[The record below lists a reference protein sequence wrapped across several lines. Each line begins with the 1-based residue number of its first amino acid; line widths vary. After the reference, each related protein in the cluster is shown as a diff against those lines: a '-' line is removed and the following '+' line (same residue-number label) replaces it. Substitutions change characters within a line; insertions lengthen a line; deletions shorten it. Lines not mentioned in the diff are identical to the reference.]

1 MPRARDPRTAG
12 REEEGH
18 EAARPEEAAPLT
30 PSAELVLAAQRGFGN
45 RAVANVLARNP
56 NPALASAQPKVKHTT
71 GAEVDAYLDSSPFF
85 RDLVEDKVKGGTK
98 AEGHVHIHDP
108 DGFKTVCVAY
118 YMSRLN
124 AATGATYTKEEAEAQ
139 EPNTNAFRDGT
150 GIHLHQDRGEPGT
163 AIHESMHLF
172 CDTAVRD
179 QGGFNLNEGFTEYFA
194 KELCKEQKIKR
205 GDFYPDQYRAV
216 LSLCNLVGEDLLA
229 DAYFKGDI
237 DSLRTAVDT
246 KAGKG
251 IYHSIREFF
260 GGAKKGGAGTFDTWV
275 GHIKAGEYDEAK
287 DLW

>member
-1 MPRARDPRTAG
+1 VPEEDSHETG
-12 REEEGH
+12 RP
-18 EAARPEEAAPLT
+18 EAATPMT

-45 RAVANVLARNP
+45 RAVAGVLARNP

-71 GAEVDAYLDSSPFF
+71 GPQVDAYLDASPFF

-108 DGFKTVCVAY
+108 DDFKTVCVAY

-124 AATGATYTKEEAEAQ
+124 SATGTTFTKEEAEEATAT
-139 EPNTNAFRDGT
+139 TNAYRDGT
-150 GIHLHQDRGEPGT
+150 EIHLHQDRGEPGT

-172 CDTAVRD
+172 CDTAIRD
-179 QGGFNLNEGFTEYFA
+179 QGGYNLNEGCTEYFA
-194 KELCKEQKIKR
+194 KKLCKEQKIKR

-216 LSLCNLVGEDLLA
+216 VRLCDLVGEDLITN
-229 DAYFKGDI
+229 AYFKGDI

-246 KAGKG
+246 KAGTG
-251 IYHSIREFF
+251 AYHKVREFF
-260 GGAKKGGAGTFDTWV
+260 GGEKKGGTGTFDTWV

-287 DLW
+287 ELW